1 VKVLITGGAGFIAR
15 NLSEQL
21 GNAHEISA
29 LNRQALDLLDAGQ
42 TLDCLKNNHFDVV
55 IHTATYDAAPK
66 HSTKDPT
73 KVLENNLKMFF
84 NLVRG
89 KRHFGKMIYFGSG
102 AEFDRPHWVP
112 KAREDFFDRFVP
124 ADPYGFSK
132 YLMTRYA
139 QTNSQIV
146 NLRLFGVFGKYDDWR
161 TRFLP
166 NACAHAVHDLDI
178 RIDQNRY
185 FDFLY
190 IDDLVKV
197 VHWFID
203 HQPAQSV
210 YNLCTGEVFDFR
222 TVAEKIVRI
231 SGKRLNVIVK
241 NETPGQEYSGDNT
254 LLMSTI
260 PGLQFTPFDG
270 ALRDLYEWY
279 DTNRQAVE
287 KDKL

>member
-1 VKVLITGGAGFIAR
+1 
-15 NLSEQL
+15 
-21 GNAHEISA
+21 
-29 LNRQALDLLDAGQ
+29 
-42 TLDCLKNNHFDVV
+42 
-55 IHTATYDAAPK
+55 
-66 HSTKDPT
+66 
-73 KVLENNLKMFF
+73 MFF

-166 NACAHAVHDLDI
+166 NACARAAHDLDI
-178 RIDQNRY
+178 RIDRNRY

-197 VHWFID
+197 VQWFID
-203 HQPAQSV
+203 HRPAQSV
-210 YNLCTGEVFDFR
+210 YNLCTGTVIDFK
-222 TVAEKIVRI
+222 TVAQKLVQI

-254 LLMSTI
+254 LLVSTI
-260 PGLQFTPFDG
+260 QDLQFTPFDR
-270 ALRDLYEWY
+270 ALRNLYEWY
-279 DTNRQAVE
+279 DANRQAVE